1 MATITEPKAKEI
13 DGIIYFDTPWD
24 VSEKDWFSLH
34 DESDFIADN
43 LDNDK
48 VRIYC
53 YAKNGAYNGALERI
67 AKTMYPQKV
76 IYHGMGVSFG
86 GIWL

>member
-1 MATITEPKAKEI
+1 MATITEPKSQEK
-13 DGIIYFDTPWD
+13 DGIVYFDTPWD

-34 DESDFIADN
+34 DESDFIADD
-43 LDNDK
+43 LEDDR

-53 YAKNGAYNGALERI
+53 YAKNGRYNAALERV

-76 IYHGMGVSFG
+76 IYNGMGISFG